1 MKNVQAVSKK
11 EDENSFLQFLDGEGF
26 DHLLEQT
33 IKFLQGAMIFG
44 CVPFFIYLLIS
55 LLS

>member
-1 MKNVQAVSKK
+1 MKNLQAVSKK
-11 EDENSFLQFLDGEGF
+11 EDENSFLQFIDGEGF

-33 IKFLQGAMIFG
+33 IKFLQGAMLFG